1 MDIGEGLQRELKY
14 QTPLNIRA
22 VDQQTLDNNQ
32 TSEIINGETERLEPH
47 SYIGFQKKTRF
58 RSN

>member
-1 MDIGEGLQRELKY
+1 MDHGEGLQRELKCN
-14 QTPLNIRA
+14 TPLNIRV

-32 TSEIINGETERLEPH
+32 TSEITNGETERQEPH

>member
-1 MDIGEGLQRELKY
+1 MDHGVGLQRELKFN
-14 QTPLNIRA
+14 TPLNIRV

-32 TSEIINGETERLEPH
+32 TSEITNGETERLERH

>member
-1 MDIGEGLQRELKY
+1 MDHGEGLQRELKCN
-14 QTPLNIRA
+14 TPLNIRV

-32 TSEIINGETERLEPH
+32 TSEITNGETD
-47 SYIGFQKKTRF
+47 IGFQKKTRF